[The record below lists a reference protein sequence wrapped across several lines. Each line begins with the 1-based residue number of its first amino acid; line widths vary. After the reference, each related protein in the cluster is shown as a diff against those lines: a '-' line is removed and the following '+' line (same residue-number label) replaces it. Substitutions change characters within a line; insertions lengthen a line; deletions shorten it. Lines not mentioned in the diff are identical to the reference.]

1 MRLAHSLGSITRPG
15 SLGIISA
22 FLVKSTPL
30 RCDKCKVRQLI
41 FIKNQLKK
49 ERLPK
54 QPLIIAN
61 KWSQGKKDHGTDW
74 QKWIIRG

>member
-1 MRLAHSLGSITRPG
+1 MRI
-15 SLGIISA
+15 
-22 FLVKSTPL
+22 
-30 RCDKCKVRQLI
+30 LI

-61 KWSQGKKDHGTDW
+61 KWSQGKKTMVQIG
-74 QKWIIRG
+74 RNG